1 MLKKSIYSIL
11 RAISLGIAASSL
23 PLGFYYFFN
32 YGPGVFGPALFT
44 ISAFTICL
52 VWVMIFVVALQE
64 TYPTTLLGGVFAA
77 GGAIVQLVYFIITHP
92 HEWLFSFYTSLL
104 ISFAVLI
111 VSGLVLWLYTIPKH
125 TTSINRV
132 PWWGNVLAIGVLAL
146 GSYLTALFARPFF
159 YELRTVGSSVQQLI
173 TLVIFVL
180 AIGNAAWPFL
190 KMLIF
195 ENASDRYTTR
205 PVVSEGWRLAAVI
218 IALLAIVVTLFMKLI
233 KFPV

>member
-1 MLKKSIYSIL
+1 MFKKIAYSIL
-11 RAISLGIAASSL
+11 RAISLGLAASSL

-32 YGPGVFGPALFT
+32 YGPGVFGPTLLT

-52 VWVMIFVVALQE
+52 AWAMIFVVALQE
-64 TYPTTLLGGVFAA
+64 TYPATLLGGMFTT

-92 HEWLFSFYTSLL
+92 HDWLFSFYTSLL
-104 ISFAVLI
+104 ISFAVLV
-111 VSGLVLWLYTIPKH
+111 VSGLVLWFYTIPKH
-125 TTSINRV
+125 ATSVNRV
-132 PWWGNVLAIGVLAL
+132 PWWGNVLAIGALAL

-159 YELRTVGSSVQQLI
+159 YELRTVGSSIQQLI

-190 KMLIF
+190 KVLIF
-195 ENASDRYTTR
+195 ENASDRHITR

-218 IALLAIVVTLFMKLI
+218 IALLAIVATLFMKLV